1 MEHSCIPL
9 VLILLLNYRDN
20 VVDAVRSHS
29 LLPVTATD
37 GDGNDTNY
45 YHYKDKFVKHN
56 YDEEEGEYLCD
67 ADLIDL
73 SLFWVTVGLCYDYVQ
88 GDQIID

>member
-1 MEHSCIPL
+1 MQNRASLNCDDCSDDDKIEHSCAPL

-20 VVDAVRSHS
+20 VVGAVRSHS
-29 LLPVTATD
+29 LLPVTVKD

-56 YDEEEGEYLCD
+56 YDEEEGEYLCE
-67 ADLIDL
+67 LL
-73 SLFWVTVGLCYDYVQ
+73 
-88 GDQIID
+88 

>member
-1 MEHSCIPL
+1 MEHSCLPL
-9 VLILLLNYRDN
+9 GLILLLNYRDN
-20 VVDAVRSHS
+20 VVDTVRSHS
-29 LLPVTATD
+29 LLPVTVTD
-37 GDGNDTNY
+37 GDGND
-45 YHYKDKFVKHN
+45 DKFVKHN